1 MPRPRR
7 GQELLQGQGEG
18 KRKDAGFL
26 NARGHILTGSLQ
38 LRDSQMRVHTE
49 HGWRMAGLQVNGH
62 KWDSA
67 KCTGGMELALA
78 RCSSWNQRWVRERP
92 RAQSEHV

>member
-7 GQELLQGQGEG
+7 GQEQLQGQEEG

-26 NARGHILTGSLQ
+26 NTRGHISTGSLQ
-38 LRDSQMRVHTE
+38 LRDSQMRVHTK

-62 KWDSA
+62 KQDSA
-67 KCTGGMELALA
+67 CALGA
-78 RCSSWNQRWVRERP
+78 WNW
-92 RAQSEHV
+92 H